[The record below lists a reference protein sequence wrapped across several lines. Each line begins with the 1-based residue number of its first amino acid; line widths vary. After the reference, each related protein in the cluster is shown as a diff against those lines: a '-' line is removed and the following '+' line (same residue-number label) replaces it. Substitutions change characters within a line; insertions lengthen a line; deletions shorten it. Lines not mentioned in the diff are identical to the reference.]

1 MRLWLPVMT
10 LCQRE
15 LVRFWREKG
24 RVLGLVASPLVF
36 WLLIGSGYG
45 NLGFFFPGALV
56 LTVMFSAI
64 SSTITIIED
73 RREGFLLSMLVS
85 PAPRSSMVL
94 GKILGSTVL
103 AWLQGIIFL
112 LFAPLVGFRITLAS
126 GLGLLGALFLVCFAF
141 TALGF
146 LLAWQMESSQGFH
159 VVMNLL
165 LMPMWMVSGS
175 LFPITNAHAWIRY
188 VMWANPMTYSVVV
201 IRGLLEPQAA
211 APGPGVTLSVIV
223 TAGFALILWLFSSIL
238 ATRKTLRSFA

>member
-73 RREGFLLSMLVS
+73 RREGFLLSMLGYHRHIR
-85 PAPRSSMVL
+85 AHQRNMAEYR
-94 GKILGSTVL
+94 KIVMEQDKG
-103 AWLQGIIFL
+103 AW
-112 LFAPLVGFRITLAS
+112 RID
-126 GLGLLGALFLVCFAF
+126 
-141 TALGF
+141 
-146 LLAWQMESSQGFH
+146 
-159 VVMNLL
+159 
-165 LMPMWMVSGS
+165 
-175 LFPITNAHAWIRY
+175 
-188 VMWANPMTYSVVV
+188 
-201 IRGLLEPQAA
+201 
-211 APGPGVTLSVIV
+211 
-223 TAGFALILWLFSSIL
+223 
-238 ATRKTLRSFA
+238 K